1 MAITFKIQRCPEHLT
16 LADYI
21 NDNPAPPCPFV
32 GLENITEFSM
42 TREALEKAK
51 PGAVTRP
58 FYHCSLEG
66 CYNEQGDSR
75 QMFEHLVTY
84 HHVST
89 WLRIEKQEEVP
100 NDEADLIQ
108 RCQQLHNPKIKY
120 KRLQNGLYHRMCVKA
135 KIKLTKGQ
143 IIKKIN
149 KVDRISKRSQKSNEK
164 DSPQLNDKDHK
175 NNSGQ
180 VNNSVEETVNPGSIF
195 DLNPDLNIGN
205 VATPDGD
212 HQRSHPMN
220 IIKDEMLDQVKE
232 EPLHVPFKGLEL
244 NNKKKQ
250 KEMKLNKPSDVKDL
264 GKIKTEPQH
273 DGDKTMA
280 GNPNESPSHSTKRI
294 SLKDYQ
300 KKKKAQA
307 EDDVQLVA
315 EKIVRPFSQIISD
328 EAIVKS
334 ESSRDLPI
342 DLLQGTTADISQ
354 IAKPATNNAVK
365 SHEEAIS
372 IFKKKITQLVRNQLF
387 MYYALNEKDLFDKHG
402 VKKVIKIRGKADYI
416 EICRMFSHKFQSQV
430 TETYLALNND
440 SLEGIERINAQAYG
454 IEIEI
459 HKYFSEKPVVEPSYD
474 TQE

>member
-1 MAITFKIQRCPEHLT
+1 MALPFKIQRCPEHLT

-42 TREALEKAK
+42 TKEGLEKAR
-51 PGAVTRP
+51 PDAVTRP

-89 WLRIEKQEEVP
+89 WLRVEKQEEVP

-120 KRLQNGLYHRMCVKA
+120 KRLQNGLYHRLCLKA
-135 KIKLTKGQ
+135 KIKLTKSQ
-143 IIKKIN
+143 IIKKIK
-149 KVDRISKRSQKSNEK
+149 KVERISKRSQKSNEK
-164 DSPQLNDKDHK
+164 EPPQLKATDHK
-175 NNSGQ
+175 NISGQ
-180 VNNSVEETVNPGSIF
+180 VNNSVEEAVNPGSIF
-195 DLNPDLNIGN
+195 DLNPDLNVGS

-232 EPLHVPFKGLEL
+232 EPLQVPFKGLKL
-244 NNKKKQ
+244 NNKKNQ
-250 KEMKLNKPSDVKDL
+250 NEIKLNKPSEVKDL
-264 GKIKTEPQH
+264 GKIKTEPQQ
-273 DGDKTMA
+273 DKNKTMA
-280 GNPNESPSHSTKRI
+280 ESPNEIPSQSTKKI
-294 SLKDYQ
+294 SLQDYQ

-307 EDDVQLVA
+307 EDDVHLVA
-315 EKIVRPFSQIISD
+315 EKIVRPFSQILSD

-342 DLLQGTTADISQ
+342 DLLQSEDISH
-354 IAKPATNNAVK
+354 ITKPATNNEVK
-365 SHEEAIS
+365 SLDEAIS
-372 IFKKKITQLVRNQLF
+372 IFKKKITQLVKDQLF
-387 MYYALNEKDLFDKHG
+387 MYYSLNEKDLFDKNG
-402 VKKVIKIRGKADYI
+402 VKKVIKIKGKADYI
-416 EICRMFSHKFQSQV
+416 EICKMFSYKFQSQV
-430 TETYLALNND
+430 KETYLALNND
-440 SLEGIERINAQAYG
+440 SLEGIEKINAQAYG

-459 HKYFSEKPVVEPSYD
+459 HKYFSEKPEVDPSYD